1 MNKKETKNDVGKDD
15 VLNDR
20 FKKLFNTL
28 GSLKSQITMT
38 LHQVRG
44 LEKIVNKKIRVLER
58 KINKNKNKGSRQPSG
73 FALPTKISN
82 ELCEFMNE
90 PHGVSMARTE
100 VTQYIIQYIKN
111 KNLQDKSNG
120 RKIKPDNALKTLL
133 NMKQTDDLTYFN
145 LQKYMNQHFVKEH
158 NNIL

>member
-1 MNKKETKNDVGKDD
+1 MKNVENVDGKDD
-15 VLNDR
+15 ALKKE
-20 FKKLFNTL
+20 FKCLSNTL
-28 GSLKSQITMT
+28 SSLKSQITMT
-38 LHQVRG
+38 LNQVRS
-44 LEKIVNKKIRVLER
+44 LEKNVNKKIRVLER

-73 FALPTKISN
+73 FALPTKISK

-133 NMKQTDDLTYFN
+133 NMKKNDDLTYFN
-145 LQKYMNQHFVKEH
+145 LQKYMNQHFVKEA
-158 NNIL
+158 

>member
-1 MNKKETKNDVGKDD
+1 MSKKKTENVVVDVKDD
-15 VLNDR
+15 TLNEE
-20 FKKLFNTL
+20 FKCLSNTL
-28 GSLKSQITMT
+28 SSLKSRITMT
-38 LHQVRG
+38 LNQVRS
-44 LEKIVNKKIRVLER
+44 LEKNVNKKIRVLER

-90 PHGVSMARTE
+90 PPGASMARTE
-100 VTQYIIQYIKN
+100 VTQYIIQYIKK

-133 NMKQTDDLTYFN
+133 NIKKNDDLTYFN
-145 LQKYMNQHFVKEH
+145 LQKYMNQHFVKEA
-158 NNIL
+158 

>member
-1 MNKKETKNDVGKDD
+1 MNNKKGEIFLDNEFKN
-15 VLNDR
+15 L
-20 FKKLFNTL
+20 LNTL
-28 GSLKSQITMT
+28 GSLKSQITIT
-38 LHQVRG
+38 LNQVRV
-44 LEKIVNKKIRVLER
+44 LEKNVNKKIRVLER

-73 FALPTKISN
+73 FALPTKISK

-100 VTQYIIQYIKN
+100 VTQYIIQYIKK

-133 NMKQTDDLTYFN
+133 NIKKSDDLTYFN
-145 LQKYMNQHFVKEH
+145 LQKYMNQHFVKGA
-158 NNIL
+158 

>member
-1 MNKKETKNDVGKDD
+1 MNNKNTKKNDKKDD
-15 VLNDR
+15 ALNNE
-20 FKKLFNTL
+20 FKNLLNTL
-28 GSLKSQITMT
+28 GCLKAQITMT
-38 LHQVRG
+38 LNQVRG
-44 LEKIVNKKIRVLER
+44 LEKTVNKKIRVLER

-73 FALPTKISN
+73 FALPTKISK

-100 VTQYIIQYIKN
+100 VTQYIIQYIKT
-111 KNLQDKSNG
+111 KKLQDKSNG

-145 LQKYMNQHFVKEH
+145 LQKYMNPHFVKGA
-158 NNIL
+158 